1 MAQAPRVPLTR
12 PRPVDAT
19 TGIMIRPLLLAS
31 LAALSLSACN
41 RSAPTTQNDLD
52 QLDRELTQANG
63 DDPARD
69 PALTAALRDQI
80 MVDPALAQSS
90 NGNAVRPPARPDSGA
105 VPAGTRPADP
115 VDPATLR
122 KAPAPSAHCPE
133 CRARDGALTAG
144 ALAGT
149 QSATAACARNVRYSA
164 TYANR
169 LPPTLPLYPGAQVSE
184 AAGADADG
192 CALRVVTF
200 RAGGTP
206 GRVIDWYFTHAR
218 QGGYSAEH
226 KAEGPRHVIG
236 GTRGPA
242 AYIVYVSPRP
252 GGGSDVDFITNA
264 GI

>member
-1 MAQAPRVPLTR
+1 
-12 PRPVDAT
+12 
-19 TGIMIRPLLLAS
+19 MIRPLLLAS
-31 LAALSLSACN
+31 LAALALSACN
-41 RSAPTTQNDLD
+41 RNAPATQNDLD
-52 QLDRELTQANG
+52 QLDRELTQANA

-90 NGNAVRPPARPDSGA
+90 NGNAIRPPSRPDPNA
-105 VPAGTRPADP
+105 VPAETRPADP
-115 VDPATLR
+115 VDPATLS
-122 KAPAPSAHCPE
+122 KAPAPSGTCPE
-133 CRARDGALTAG
+133 CRAKDGALTAG

-149 QSATAACARNVRYSA
+149 RPATAACARQVRYSA

-169 LPPTLPLYPGAQVSE
+169 LPATLPLYPGAQVSE
-184 AAGADADG
+184 AAGADGNG
-192 CALRVVTF
+192 CALRVVSF

-206 GRVIDWYFTHAR
+206 ERVVDWYFTRAR

-226 KAEGPRHVIG
+226 KAEASRHVIG